1 MAASY
6 DEVKKAF
13 EDLARSLDKTVRRE
27 QNRIVRIYAEVYD
40 EILQEI
46 RKIYKKYAGKDSGVI
61 SNVDKTTVNRL
72 TSIGRQCAQ
81 RIGLA
86 NNDVQKMLEKNCKE
100 IYGESFFHTAYEIDR
115 QIASAGYSVNWGLI
129 PHSAAE
135 IAALDDYSMLA
146 GSKTFQSAANRSIS
160 SVQEIFSKAI
170 IRGDRLEK
178 VRDALISKL
187 GVNRVAADAAR
198 YVGSGISSW
207 AMMVARTEMFRAF
220 SLAQSRAEDICEEND
235 LNLDWIWL
243 ATLDSRTRPAHGALD
258 GQKKDKE
265 HNGWYSPQVGWV
277 RGPHQSGVASFDI
290 NCRCTVMA
298 IYNGEMPAERYER
311 DKGVVPWKT
320 YNEWKKEKTTDF
332 KSAIA
337 NAKVKQGSRMPT
349 SDQFYSQMQNIRQ
362 ASSSIISDTRSQAKF
377 RDYLFNKD
385 NLSGWTKGD
394 GIRKIWGVSWTDDS
408 ESFNNYMSRFLKTA
422 DNIKLNEI
430 TEHGIKYVVTG
441 SFVGNTESD
450 EKFLK
455 VVVQFDFDKQ
465 KDDYVREGR
474 IITAYPVDSRRA

>member
-170 IRGDRLEK
+170 IKGDRLEK

-187 GVNRVAADAAR
+187 GVNRIAADAAR
-198 YVGSGISSW
+198 YAGSGISSW

-265 HNGWYSPQVGWV
+265 PNGWYSPQVGWV

-298 IYNGEMPAERYER
+298 IYDGELPAERYER
-311 DKGVVPWKT
+311 GRGVVSWKT
-320 YNEWKKEKTTDF
+320 YDQWKLEQEIL
-332 KSAIA
+332 SNPI
-337 NAKVKQGSRMPT
+337 VT
-349 SDQFYSQMQNIRQ
+349 SDGIEVKEISWHAVKRFKDRDIKLDYSYLEDTLKHPYYITAEKKDELGRVSKRYVGKWLTATVNPYENKI
-362 ASSSIISDTRSQAKF
+362 ATVWKTKSSI
-377 RDYLFNKD
+377 
-385 NLSGWTKGD
+385 
-394 GIRKIWGVSWTDDS
+394 
-408 ESFNNYMSRFLKTA
+408 
-422 DNIKLNEI
+422 
-430 TEHGIKYVVTG
+430 
-441 SFVGNTESD
+441 
-450 EKFLK
+450 
-455 VVVQFDFDKQ
+455 
-465 KDDYVREGR
+465 
-474 IITAYPVDSRRA
+474 RRRYEN